1 MTLLESK
8 TLFVT
13 SLIEEHAPQEVL
25 QLGLGS
31 FELTLA
37 VCKALNALDNAALT
51 LLTPSLIQHS
61 DFLKEVK
68 KRDVEPLMDLVELN
82 RTPADEV
89 LPDLYFQNRSINF
102 AIINEIAQF
111 DQALVA
117 LYYVDKMLMSRG
129 TLILNDADKPV
140 MRKLCHYLMTERE
153 YTIQQALDTAEQ
165 APLLGRLLRS
175 QFNRAPGFVQDAVR
189 TLINPDLLMLDE
201 DPRLQSPMIALTR
214 RVEEGEIDM
223 DFDTLLE
230 SIMNQ

>member
-1 MTLLESK
+1 MNQLDSQST
-8 TLFVT
+8 FIT
-13 SLIEEHAPQEVL
+13 SLIQEHAPQEVL

-37 VCKALNALDNAALT
+37 VCQALDALGNSAMT
-51 LLTPSLIQHS
+51 LLTPNLIQHS

-68 KRDVEPLMDLVELN
+68 KRDAEALMSLVELN

-89 LPDLYFQNRSINF
+89 LPDLCFQNRSIDL
-102 AIINEIAQF
+102 AIINEISQF

-117 LYYVDKMLMSRG
+117 LYYIDKMLVSRG
-129 TLILNDADKPV
+129 TLIINEADSPV
-140 MRKLCHYLMTERE
+140 MNKLCQYLVTERE
-153 YTIQQALDTAEQ
+153 YTLQSSLDSTKSEPI
-165 APLLGRLLRS
+165 PLRLLRS
-175 QFNRAPGFVQDAVR
+175 QYSKAPKVVQDTVK
-189 TLINPDLLMLDE
+189 TLFNPELLKLDQ
-201 DPRLQSPMIALTR
+201 DPRLMGSTVALTR